1 MPSAASYRK
10 PPLIQISPKTS
21 KSSQLAKS
29 LTQPGVGC
37 GTLPDAVLINI
48 VSLSRLATCS
58 GNVLNDD
65 EAFARLPKIISR
77 DRRAKR
83 VGKKREAERS
93 VAEKSAARSLVTS
106 NTERHRGLERQK
118 EEGRAGR
125 MDNMQVTMGEA
136 IRER

>member
-21 KSSQLAKS
+21 KSSQVAKS
-29 LTQPGVGC
+29 LSQLGVGC

-58 GNVLNDD
+58 ANVLDDDDDDD

-83 VGKKREAERS
+83 VGKKRETEECSCAFTCHVEHG
-93 VAEKSAARSLVTS
+93 ETQWGGE
-106 NTERHRGLERQK
+106 TERRRESRQN
-118 EEGRAGR
+118 G
-125 MDNMQVTMGEA
+125 
-136 IRER
+136 